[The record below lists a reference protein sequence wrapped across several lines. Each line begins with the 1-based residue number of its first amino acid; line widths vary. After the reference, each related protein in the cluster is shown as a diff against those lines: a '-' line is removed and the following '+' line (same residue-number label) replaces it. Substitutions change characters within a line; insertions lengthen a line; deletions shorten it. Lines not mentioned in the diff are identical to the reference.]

1 MTGPNAI
8 QRIADAVGAPIGT
21 SRRIVHGAETP
32 MGVVWRRDDGH
43 EFAVWRD
50 PFETIS
56 IALEVSHYD
65 SQDELKACDRYTVGE
80 LLPGD
85 KVRTVDDVVGEVVAS
100 ITRDLV
106 RVP

>member
-8 QRIADAVGAPIGT
+8 QRIADAVGAPVGT
-21 SRRIVHGAETP
+21 SRRVVHGAETP

-43 EFAVWRD
+43 EFAVWRE
-50 PFETIS
+50 PFDTGT
-56 IALEVSHYD
+56 LEVSHYD

-85 KVRTVDDVVGEVVAS
+85 RVRTTDDIVGEVVAS
-100 ITRDLV
+100 ITRDLT
-106 RVP
+106 RVS